1 MMISFLINT
10 KCKFL
15 KKIFVPKTACKPFF
29 FSCWLNLDAPEA
41 AAIIAPNTILIL
53 LTFLILIVTIFGS
66 SSNDELQQTDHYTNR
81 TRYIKNFRNS
91 KGKQNYYKFFHHFR
105 TLQKNR
111 YVLLA
116 ITSLMSLGWTFG
128 ITSAHFQESG
138 LIITFLLVH
147 FILAVVILALR
158 AIWDDQVSFAHE

>member
-1 MMISFLINT
+1 MEKQGI
-10 KCKFL
+10 
-15 KKIFVPKTACKPFF
+15 KK
-29 FSCWLNLDAPEA
+29 
-41 AAIIAPNTILIL
+41 
-53 LTFLILIVTIFGS
+53 
-66 SSNDELQQTDHYTNR
+66 
-81 TRYIKNFRNS
+81 
-91 KGKQNYYKFFHHFR
+91 FHHFR

>member
-1 MMISFLINT
+1 MP
-10 KCKFL
+10 
-15 KKIFVPKTACKPFF
+15 KKACKPFF

-81 TRYIKNFRNS
+81 TRYKKTLEILWES
-91 KGKQNYYKFFHHFR
+91 KSINFFHHFR